1 LGVSEAQSFTIRTF
15 GCQMNEHDSERL
27 AGLLV
32 ADGLVPAE
40 REEDADVIVFNT
52 CTIRENAD
60 LKLYS
65 ALGQLKALKESRP
78 ELRIAVGGCM
88 AQKDR
93 GTIMERA
100 NWVDVV
106 FGTHNLASAPSLLRR
121 SHLEGPLVEVLD
133 APDPVTSRDMAP
145 ALYAVRELPF
155 AAWMTIQ
162 TGCDN
167 TCAYCIVPSVRGGEI
182 SRPLEDL
189 VAEATM
195 LCDTGVTEIT
205 VLGQNVNSYGRD
217 ITGRGPLFD
226 QLLRALGDV
235 PGLERVRF
243 TSPHPKD
250 LRPET
255 IAAMV
260 ETPNVCNQLHLPLQ
274 SGSNRVLSAMRRGYR
289 VERYVEKLEAAR
301 AAIPDLAVTTD
312 LIVGFPGET
321 DAEFDETLAVVAAC
335 EFDLAYTFIF
345 SPREGTRAATMD
357 EEFIGSDVIKA
368 RFERLKEV
376 TDRSALRHHVAR
388 VGRLEEVLVEG
399 PSRRNEAMLSGR
411 TRQGKLIHFPVT
423 QHPVR
428 AGSLISAEVTY
439 GAPYHLLGELRE
451 VLRAPR
457 HKIRVPLLATR

>member
-1 LGVSEAQSFTIRTF
+1 VETPKTFAIRTF

-32 ADGLVPAE
+32 ADGLVPATSE
-40 REEDADVIVFNT
+40 SEADVVVLNT

-78 ELRIAVGGCM
+78 GMQIAVGGCM

-93 GTIMERA
+93 GTIVERA

-121 SHLEGPLVEVLD
+121 SVTEGPLVEILD
-133 APDPVTSRDMAP
+133 SPDPVANRDMAP

-182 SRPLEDL
+182 SRPLDDL
-189 VAEATM
+189 LREAT
-195 LCDTGVTEIT
+195 LLAESGVSEIT

-217 ITGRGPLFD
+217 ITGRQPLFAE
-226 QLLRALGDV
+226 LLRALGQVD
-235 PGLERVRF
+235 GIERIRF

-255 IAAMV
+255 IAAMA
-260 ETPNVCNQLHLPLQ
+260 ETPTVCNQLHLPLQ
-274 SGSNRVLSAMRRGYR
+274 SGSNRVLTAMRRGYHVDR
-289 VERYVEKLEAAR
+289 YLERLAAAR
-301 AAIPDLAVTTD
+301 AAIPELCVTTD

-321 DAEFDETLAVVAAC
+321 DEEFDETLAVVAAC

-345 SPREGTRAATMD
+345 SPREGTRAALMTD
-357 EEFIGSDVIKA
+357 DFIGSDVIKA

-376 TDRSALRHHVAR
+376 IDRSALRKHQAR
-388 VGRLEEVLVEG
+388 VGKREEVLVEG
-399 PSRRNEAMLSGR
+399 PSRRNDQMISGR

-423 QHPVR
+423 DQPVR
-428 AGSLISAEVTY
+428 QGALVSVDVTY
-439 GAPYHLLGELRE
+439 GAPYHLLGEMHE
-451 VLRAPR
+451 FLRAPK
-457 HKIRVPLLATR
+457 HKTRIPLLVS

>member
-1 LGVSEAQSFTIRTF
+1 
-15 GCQMNEHDSERL
+15 MNEHDSERL

-32 ADGLVPAE
+32 ADGLSPASSE
-40 REEDADVIVFNT
+40 AEADVIVLNT

-65 ALGQLKALKESRP
+65 ALGQLKALKEERP
-78 ELRIAVGGCM
+78 HLQIAVGGCM

-93 GTIMERA
+93 GTILQRA

-106 FGTHNLASAPSLLRR
+106 FGTHNLNAAPSLLRR
-121 SHLEGPLVEVLD
+121 SESEGPLVEVLD
-133 APDPVTSRDMAP
+133 APDPVTSREMAP

-182 SRPLEDL
+182 SRPLDDL
-189 VAEATM
+189 VEEATM
-195 LCDTGVTEIT
+195 LAKSGVSEIT

-217 ITGRGPLFD
+217 LTRRRPLFAE
-226 QLLRALGDV
+226 LLRALGQV
-235 PGLERVRF
+235 EGIERIRF

-255 IAAMV
+255 IAAMA
-260 ETPNVCNQLHLPLQ
+260 ETPTVCNQLHLPLQ

-289 VERYVEKLEAAR
+289 VERYVATLSAAR

-312 LIVGFPGET
+312 LIVGFPGES
-321 DAEFDETLAVVAAC
+321 DEEFDETLAIVAAC

-345 SPREGTRAATMD
+345 SPREGTRAAQMKDSFVT
-357 EEFIGSDVIKA
+357 SDVIKE

-376 TDRSALRHHVAR
+376 TDRSALRRHQAR
-388 VGRLEEVLVEG
+388 VGRREEVLVEG
-399 PSRRNEAMLSGR
+399 PSRRNDQMISGR
-411 TRQGKLIHFPVT
+411 TRQGKLVHFPLSDAA
-423 QHPVR
+423 VR
-428 AGSLISAEVTY
+428 PGALVSVDVTY
-439 GAPYHLLGELRE
+439 GAPYYLLGEMVD
-451 VLRAPR
+451 VLRSPR
-457 HKIRVPLLATR
+457 HKIRVPLLSAR

>member
-1 LGVSEAQSFTIRTF
+1 
-15 GCQMNEHDSERL
+15 MNEHDSERL
-27 AGLLV
+27 AGLFV
-32 ADGLVPAE
+32 TDGMVPAASDAE
-40 REEDADVIVFNT
+40 ADVIVLNT

-65 ALGQLKALKESRP
+65 ALGQLKALKEERP
-78 ELRIAVGGCM
+78 GLQIAVGGCM

-93 GTIMERA
+93 GTILQRA

-121 SHLEGPLVEVLD
+121 SVSEGPLAEVLD

-182 SRPLEDL
+182 SRPLDDL
-189 VAEATM
+189 LEEATM
-195 LCDTGVTEIT
+195 LAKSGVSEIT

-217 ITGRGPLFD
+217 LTKRRPLFAE
-226 QLLRALGDV
+226 LLRALGEV
-235 PGLERVRF
+235 PGIERIRF

-255 IAAMV
+255 IAAMA
-260 ETPNVCNQLHLPLQ
+260 ETPAVCNQLHLPLQ

-289 VERYVEKLEAAR
+289 VERYVATLDAAR

-312 LIVGFPGET
+312 LIVGFPGES
-321 DAEFDETLAVVAAC
+321 DEEFDQTLAVVAAC

-345 SPREGTRAATMD
+345 SPREGTRAADMED
-357 EEFIGSDVIKA
+357 SFIANDVIKE

-376 TDRSALRHHVAR
+376 TDRSALRRHQAR
-388 VGRLEEVLVEG
+388 VGRREEVLVEG
-399 PSRRNEAMLSGR
+399 PSRRNDQMLSGR
-411 TRQGKLIHFPVT
+411 TRQGKLIHFPLREEAA
-423 QHPVR
+423 R
-428 AGSLISAEVTY
+428 AGSLVSVDVTY
-439 GAPYHLLGELRE
+439 GAPYYLLGEMVE
-451 VLRAPR
+451 VLGTPR
-457 HKIRVPLLATR
+457 HKIRVPLLSTR

>member
-1 LGVSEAQSFTIRTF
+1 
-15 GCQMNEHDSERL
+15 MNEHDSERL

-32 ADGLVPAE
+32 ADGLVRATSDA
-40 REEDADVIVFNT
+40 DADVIVLNT

-65 ALGQLKALKESRP
+65 ALGQLKALKEGRP
-78 ELRIAVGGCM
+78 ELQIAVGGCM

-93 GTIMERA
+93 GTILERA

-121 SHLEGPLVEVLD
+121 ARREGPLVEIWD

-189 VAEATM
+189 INEATM
-195 LCDTGVTEIT
+195 LADSGVTEIT

-217 ITGRGPLFD
+217 ITGRRPLFAE
-226 QLLRALGDV
+226 LLRALGEV
-235 PGLERVRF
+235 TGLERIRF

-255 IAAMV
+255 IAAMA
-260 ETPNVCNQLHLPLQ
+260 ETKSVCNQLHLPLQ

-301 AAIPDLAVTTD
+301 AAIPELAVTTD
-312 LIVGFPGET
+312 LIVGFPGES
-321 DAEFDETLAVVAAC
+321 DREFDETLEVVAAC

-345 SPREGTRAATMD
+345 SPREGTRAADMVD
-357 EEFIGSDVIKA
+357 SFVAGDVIKE
-368 RFERLKEV
+368 RFGRLKDV
-376 TDRSALRHHVAR
+376 TDRSALRHHQAR
-388 VGRLEEVLVEG
+388 VGRREEVLVEG
-399 PSRRNEAMLSGR
+399 PSRRNERMLSGR

-423 QHPVR
+423 ENAAR
-428 AGSLISAEVTY
+428 SGSLVSVDVTY
-439 GAPYHLLGELRE
+439 GAPYYLLGEMNA

-457 HKIRVPLLATR
+457 HKIRVPLLST

>member
-1 LGVSEAQSFTIRTF
+1 VSEAQSFTIRTF